1 MKMKTRINMG
11 LIEKLK
17 KNGFSFNKSLGQ
29 NFIVDEG
36 FLTSVV
42 SEIGLSKNDLVVEIG
57 TGAGTLTRVLSNYV
71 KQVHTFEVDK
81 RLEPILALQFKDKN
95 NINLVFK
102 DALKYDFNDLVNE
115 NFKVV
120 ANIPYYITTPLLM
133 KFILDENCKEIC
145 VLVQEELANRIVAKC
160 GTKDFGALSVTMQ
173 TWGECKIIKHVS
185 RNLFTPSPNVE
196 SAVAQ
201 IRRLGNVQIT
211 ESFSNLVKGLFSFR
225 RKTMLNALSQYLCLD
240 KVAVAKILHSAQ
252 IPPDIRPEKVS
263 VNKFNELENIIQK
276 QTKID

>member
-1 MKMKTRINMG
+1 MKTRINMG